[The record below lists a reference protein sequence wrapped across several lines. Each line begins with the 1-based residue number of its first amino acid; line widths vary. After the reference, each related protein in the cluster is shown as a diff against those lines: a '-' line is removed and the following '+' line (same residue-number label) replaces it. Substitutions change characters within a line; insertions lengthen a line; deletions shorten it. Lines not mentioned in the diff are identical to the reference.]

1 MSESLKNK
9 IKFVSTIII
18 IGLFIWFLIVSPMI
32 TFRNNEKM
40 VKEAAERYFELYSNE
55 LPTGERVKTLEVSTL
70 YHKSFMKG
78 DIFVPYTKKTCS
90 TEDSWVKVRRENN
103 EYKYYV
109 YLKCGVLSSAVDHK
123 GPEIKLNG
131 DMEVTIGKDDKYK
144 DPGVKSVIDNA
155 DGKMNVKDV
164 TKKGSVDTSKVGDY
178 EIEYTAYDNLRNKS
192 TVTRVVHVVQKLD
205 TTVKKTTGKVDYY
218 VGEEPNNY
226 VYFSNMVFRII
237 GMNGKNVKIVA
248 DKDIANINYDG
259 INEWFDYYEKH
270 LTDSAKKLIVE
281 EKYCNQKLSDTTLDT
296 TQCSQYGDKSMFGI
310 LSVDEINR
318 ATTQDGGNYLMQNT
332 LTWVANAKDDKS
344 AYVNRRYFFDSD
356 NLFMA
361 FEKVHN
367 FGVRPVI
374 TIKGDTLISTGSGT
388 AEDPYVLSDYIKP
401 KKNVELNTRYSG
413 EYFTY
418 SGMLWR
424 IVEAEKDGT
433 TKAIAEQSLYENG
446 ELITTFY
453 DTDSTDNVIYNPE
466 QKGNVGYFIN
476 NRSSEFVDTKY
487 FVNHEI
493 IIPIYKGEPKYN
505 KEIKTKKYE
514 AKVIS
519 PNMYEMF
526 SATTDDPAI
535 SSYWFINSTES
546 DVENPGMSEI
556 GAVMYGEASTYY
568 NYGIR
573 PVAYFNK
580 NVVINSG
587 KGTKNVP
594 YVIKK

>member
-1 MSESLKNK
+1 MSEPLKNK

-18 IGLFIWFLIVSPMI
+18 IGLFVWFLIISPMI
-32 TFRNNEKM
+32 TFHNNEKM

-55 LPTGERVKTLEVSTL
+55 LPTGERVKTVEVSTL

-90 TEDSWVKVRRENN
+90 TKESWVKVRRENN

-123 GPEIKLNG
+123 GPEINLNG
-131 DMEVTIGKDDKYK
+131 DMEVTIGRDDKYK

-155 DGKMNVKDV
+155 DGKMNVKSV

-178 EIEYTAYDNLRNKS
+178 EIEYTAYDKLRNKT
-192 TVTRVVHVVQKLD
+192 TVTRVVHVVQQLD
-205 TTVKKTTGKVDYY
+205 TTVKKATGKVDYY

-248 DKDIANINYDG
+248 DKDIANVNYDG

-270 LTDSAKKLIVE
+270 LTDSAKKLIIK
-281 EKYCNQKLSDTTLDT
+281 EKYCNQKLTDTTLDT

-332 LTWVANAKDDKS
+332 LTWVANPKDDKN

-374 TIKGDTLISTGSGT
+374 TIKGDTLISIGDGT

-433 TKAIAEQSLYENG
+433 TKAIAEQSLYDNG
-446 ELITTFY
+446 KLITTFY
-453 DTDSTDNVIYNPE
+453 DTDSTGNVTYNPK

-476 NRSSEFVDTKY
+476 NRSSEFIDTSY

-493 IIPIYKGEPKYN
+493 VVPIYKGEPNYN
-505 KEIKTKKYE
+505 KEIKTKKYDV
-514 AKVIS
+514 KVIS

-526 SATTDDPAI
+526 SATTDDSSI

-546 DVENPGMSEI
+546 DLENPGMSEI
-556 GAVMYGEASTYY
+556 GAVMYGDASTYY

-594 YVIKK
+594 YIIKK